1 MVAEVLFTITE
12 EQLETGM
19 RGYPVGFCT
28 TSSVD
33 PVEGLAYVGKPIA
46 ECATKTPEEV
56 IFLLFFGREGLKE
69 EIETFAQELRAR
81 QPAPTALIKA
91 IQALP
96 RQTAPMTLFSISLLL
111 TQNFSGTGDYKE
123 DALRV
128 VAQIPEITATVINH
142 HAGWPQK
149 PSRPA
154 LGYMENF
161 TQMLGMPNA
170 DRKGLAEVFRLFNI
184 LHYDHDGG
192 NLSTFVGKAVASGL
206 ASLYGS
212 LAAAMDALAG
222 PRHGGANQDCLEFV
236 QEVLKEA
243 GDNATSEQVE
253 ELIRA
258 RLAQNKLVFGFGH
271 AVLRVEDPR
280 ATIFY
285 ETASHLFPD
294 SSLVKMA
301 LLLRNAGTKV
311 LKENPKISNPYPN
324 VDAVSGTLLSAAGFN
339 YPEYFTVLF
348 AMARVVGISEQIIYE
363 RCQARGG
370 KGTPIIRPTYY
381 YKERT
386 FK

>member
-1 MVAEVLFTITE
+1 MVAEILFTITE
-12 EQLETGM
+12 DQLETGM
-19 RGYPVGFCT
+19 RGYPVGYCT

-33 PVEGLAYVGKPIA
+33 PVEGLAYAGKPIA

-56 IFLLFFGREGLKE
+56 IFLLFFGREGLTQE
-69 EIETFAQELRAR
+69 VETFAQELRAR
-81 QPAPTALIKA
+81 EPAPKALIKA
-91 IQALP
+91 IQSLP
-96 RQTAPMTLFSISLLL
+96 RQSAPMTLFGISLLL
-111 TQNFSGTGDYKE
+111 AQNFSGTGDYRE
-123 DALRV
+123 DALRI

-149 PSRPA
+149 PSRPD

-170 DRKGLAEVFRLFNI
+170 DQKHLSEVFRLFNI

-206 ASLYGS
+206 GSLYGS
-212 LAAAMDALAG
+212 LAASMAALAG
-222 PRHGGANQDCLEFV
+222 PRHGGANQDCLYFV
-236 QEVLKEA
+236 QEVLKETSE
-243 GDNATSEQVE
+243 NATSEQVE
-253 ELIRA
+253 ALIRA

-280 ATIFY
+280 ATICY
-285 ETASHLFPD
+285 ETAANLFPGN
-294 SSLVKMA
+294 SLVRMA
-301 LLLRNAGTKV
+301 LLLRTAGTKV

-324 VDAVSGTLLSAAGFN
+324 VDAISGTLLSAAGFN

-363 RCQARGG
+363 RCEARGG

-386 FK
+386 SK

>member
-1 MVAEVLFTITE
+1 MVAEILFTITQ

-19 RGYPVGFCT
+19 RGYPVGYCT

-33 PVEGLAYVGKPIA
+33 PIKGLFYIDKPIA
-46 ECATKTPEEV
+46 ACAGRTPEEV
-56 IFLLFFGREGLKE
+56 IYLLFFGKEGVSSEVEAFSQQLKE
-69 EIETFAQELRAR
+69 R
-81 QPAPTALIKA
+81 QPAPDALIKA
-91 IQALP
+91 IRALP
-96 RQTAPMTLFSISLLL
+96 RHTAPMTLFGISLLL
-111 TQNFSGTGDYKE
+111 AQTFSGTGDYQE

-149 PSRPA
+149 PSRPD

-170 DRKGLAEVFRLFNI
+170 DLKQLSEVFRLFNI

-212 LAAAMDALAG
+212 LTAAMAALAG
-222 PRHGGANQDCLEFV
+222 PRHGGANQDCLYFV

-243 GDNATSEQVE
+243 SENASQEQVE
-253 ELIRA
+253 TLIRA
-258 RLAQNKLVFGFGH
+258 RLSQGKLIFGFGH

-280 ATIFY
+280 ATILY
-285 ETASHLFPD
+285 ETASSLFPND
-294 SSLVKMA
+294 PLVRMA
-301 LLLRNAGTKV
+301 HLLRHAGTKV

-324 VDAVSGTLLSAAGFN
+324 VDAISGTLLSAAGFP

-348 AMARVVGISEQIIYE
+348 GMARAVGISRQILYE
-363 RCQARGG
+363 RCEARGG

-386 FK
+386 PP

>member
-161 TQMLGMPNA
+161 TQMLGMPNT
-170 DRKGLAEVFRLFNI
+170 DQKGLAEVFRLFNI